1 MNYTRTVYMLALTCA
16 EYGMSSQKQPRLH
29 SQISTKTKD
38 SPLDYHQT
46 LPVPL
51 AVLTFGVGEEGPD
64 VILKLTLK
72 VISIMYIDYL
82 TGPRTIFVF
91 PLNNRDVGRN
101 VGILPL
107 SSGYP

>member
-1 MNYTRTVYMLALTCA
+1 MLAVCTPVCSHPNELHRTVYMLALTCT
-16 EYGMSSQKQPRLH
+16 EHRLSSQKQPRLH

-51 AVLTFGVGEEGPD
+51 AVVTFGAGEEGPD

-72 VISIMYIDYL
+72 VISIIIYI
-82 TGPRTIFVF
+82 
-91 PLNNRDVGRN
+91 
-101 VGILPL
+101 
-107 SSGYP
+107 